1 MQNYSD
7 HVVKYDIEFDPTNK
21 YDSVIDCFKICKGFL
36 ENDLLHIST
45 MGTTL
50 SISLSRPE

>member
-1 MQNYSD
+1 MQIYSD
-7 HVVKYDIEFDPTNK
+7 HEAKYDIEFDPTNK

-50 SISLSRPE
+50 SKP